1 MDGSSD
7 RSVYGGKTP
16 SKPSHLINDNT
27 SSPSK
32 TAMSRK
38 NVKLYMQ
45 SKNGSGDPVTAL
57 SLRPSSSKSVTDR
70 QTKVQREMAASLAVL
85 DRSQ

>member
-1 MDGSSD
+1 MGGSSD
-7 RSVYGGKTP
+7 RRVCGGETP
-16 SKPSHLINDNT
+16 FKRSHVVAENT

-32 TAMSRK
+32 ASMARK
-38 NVKLYMQ
+38 NVKSYIE
-45 SKNGSGDPVTAL
+45 SKNGGGDPVTAL

-70 QTKVQREMAASLAVL
+70 QAKVQREMAASLAVL